1 MPTSRRTIVVPEQFP
16 HVGFTSPRSFSD
28 DPRKPKQVA
37 TDIDMRACEFIGSA
51 AVVWCAVYALL
62 AKHQGCE
69 TQLLVPPNLGVCVY
83 LKSTGLFGLLQQA
96 GVTVDD
102 RGIRE
107 QEDRQVVLALSRFST
122 EADVDQL

>member
-37 TDIDMRACEFIGSA
+37 TDIDMRACEFIGPA

-62 AKHQGCE
+62 AKHKDAC
-69 TQLLVPPNLGVCVY
+69 
-83 LKSTGLFGLLQQA
+83 SA
-96 GVTVDD
+96 
-102 RGIRE
+102 
-107 QEDRQVVLALSRFST
+107 QEDAAMAGLRQAWFRWFVLH
-122 EADVDQL
+122 D